1 MKEIV
6 RLVMFFCGWGRR
18 KRQAVGFYGI
28 GIFAKTNGLFH
39 IGYVLL
45 LWIKI
50 IKLLCPQLVD
60 IQIRQPIKQVWYL
73 GQATRKT
80 IALRL
85 TNLYLK

>member
-1 MKEIV
+1 
-6 RLVMFFCGWGRR
+6 MFFCVWGRR